1 MQIGYVRSTGQPTP
15 PYTQVTRLIAAGC
28 TALYIEVSSGD
39 HLDRPVLHR
48 AIEDLQTGDVIVVA
62 DGDRLSRN
70 ELQTEI
76 LVRRIGARGATLRLL
91 GPQDE
96 LLELPPGD
104 GA

>member
-1 MQIGYVRSTGQPTP
+1 
-15 PYTQVTRLIAAGC
+15 
-28 TALYIEVSSGD
+28 
-39 HLDRPVLHR
+39 
-48 AIEDLQTGDVIVVA
+48 VIVVA

-96 LLELPPGD
+96 LLELLPGD